1 LVVAVD
7 MFSKSSC
14 LMLFF
19 VAALAPLGGC
29 AQNSS
34 SHAAVA
40 AANDSNI
47 KRLANLYQSFAS
59 RHGWRGPKDEAEFKE
74 FVRGFPPHRLEMMGV
89 DVDQIDAIFVSE
101 RDGQPL
107 VVKYEIES
115 GLGASIPIVF
125 EQQGQ
130 DGKRMVGLTN
140 GAVQEADETEYKKLL
155 GATG

>member
-1 LVVAVD
+1 
-7 MFSKSSC
+7 
-14 LMLFF
+14 MLFF
-19 VAALAPLGGC
+19 VAALALLGGC
-29 AQNSS
+29 SQNSS

-140 GAVQEADETEYKKLL
+140 GAVQEADESEYKKLL

>member
-1 LVVAVD
+1 
-7 MFSKSSC
+7 MFSKSNC
-14 LMLFF
+14 LILFV

-29 AQNSS
+29 SQNSS

-107 VVKYEIES
+107 IVKYRSRKWI
-115 GLGASIPIVF
+115 GRRDPRRVRTAGARRQ
-125 EQQGQ
+125 E
-130 DGKRMVGLTN
+130 KVGLTN